1 MLVSL
6 REIGMEQPV
15 KHIRRGLLKCLRQF
29 SIGAVSL
36 GQVHLRVVV
45 VSLAVHQARPGSG
58 NTQAKDEAH
67 DNDEQRPPK
76 VNHLVALAL
85 FLQRKWRI
93 VLESGLLLSLGALE

>member
-15 KHIRRGLLKCLRQF
+15 KQIRRGLLKCICQLP
-29 SIGAVSL
+29 IGAVSL
-36 GQVHLRVVV
+36 GQVHLRVVA

-58 NTQAKDEAH
+58 NAQAEDEAH
-67 DNDEQRPPK
+67 DDDEQRPPK

-85 FLQRKWRI
+85 ALQRKWRI
-93 VLESGLLLSLGALE
+93 VPVSGLLLSLGARE